1 MREPLC
7 RDGRGGALKRFLAV
21 ILAGALMA
29 GCSAAPVKRGTAPKY
44 VGPAKEA
51 ALSDREGVKDAL
63 YRQYREWK
71 GVRYRNGGLSRDGI
85 DCSGFVFVTYRDRFG
100 IILPRRTKEQVGAGK
115 RIKQKKLR
123 PGDLV
128 FFKTG
133 FFSRHVGIYV
143 GQRTFLH
150 VSGKKGV
157 TMTSLDNRY
166 WSRRYWQSRRI
177 GSG

>member
-1 MREPLC
+1 MSDPLC
-7 RDGRGGALKRFLAV
+7 RDGRGGPLGRFLAV
-21 ILAGALMA
+21 TLSCALLAG
-29 GCSAAPVKRGTAPKY
+29 CHSAPAKRGAAPKY
-44 VGPAKEA
+44 VDPPSGA
-51 ALSDREGVKDAL
+51 ALSDREGIKDGL
-63 YRQYREWK
+63 YRQYREWR
-71 GVRYRNGGLSRDGI
+71 GVRYRNGGLSREGV

-100 IILPRRTKEQVGAGK
+100 IILPRSTKEQAGTGK

-133 FFSRHVGIYV
+133 FSTRHVGIYV

-150 VSGKKGV
+150 VSEKKGV

-166 WSRRYWQSRRI
+166 WSRRYWQSRRV
-177 GSG
+177 GPG

>member
-1 MREPLC
+1 
-7 RDGRGGALKRFLAV
+7 
-21 ILAGALMA
+21 MA
-29 GCSAAPVKRGTAPKY
+29 GCSAAPAKRGASPEY
-44 VGPAKEA
+44 VGPAKKA

-166 WSRRYWQSRRI
+166 WSRRYWQSRRV